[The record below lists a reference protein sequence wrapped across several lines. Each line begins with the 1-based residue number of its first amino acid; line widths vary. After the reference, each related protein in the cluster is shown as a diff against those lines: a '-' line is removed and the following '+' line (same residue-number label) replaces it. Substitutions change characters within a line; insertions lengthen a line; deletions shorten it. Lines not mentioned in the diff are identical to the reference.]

1 MILTLL
7 PIEWTRQTASVNLPP
22 EAIAYAIAGLPEQ
35 RGVVIS
41 LAPGGWRVVHE
52 FFKAAM
58 DREARYPTPEQALAA
73 LRAFIDLKTEV

>member
-1 MILTLL
+1 
-7 PIEWTRQTASVNLPP
+7 
-22 EAIAYAIAGLPEQ
+22 
-35 RGVVIS
+35 

>member
-35 RGVVIS
+35 RGVVI
-41 LAPGGWRVVHE
+41 LVGAWRV
-52 FFKAAM
+52 ASS
-58 DREARYPTPEQALAA
+58 T
-73 LRAFIDLKTEV
+73 